1 MTSLWRVRAA
11 RIVLGG
17 LLVLCLVGLPLTQV
31 TDTALERSLKDRLG
45 LLPEGPPNC
54 WEPAHS
60 PGWSP
65 ARSLPVA
72 RDEPRAVALDGAV
85 YLAGGIDR
93 IVEYGEPSDV
103 PGVPERVQ
111 VQSSDELLR
120 LDPDT
125 GKYERLPSLPE
136 PLNHIGFVTYAGDLY
151 VVGGHGELLWGATPK
166 AALYRYSPQEGSWS
180 TLEPMHTA
188 RGAVAAGVVGDR
200 LIVAGGMVRGRPVT
214 TVEAYDFRTGRWSPV
229 TPMPA
234 PREHAAGV
242 VLDGYFYVIGGRN
255 RETDSLSVVERYDPE
270 RERWERVAE
279 LPVAS
284 GGLEAVA
291 FDGTIIAMGG
301 GDDRKRFVTPAVQQF
316 DPDTGAWTELP
327 RMRSPRHGFAAAV
340 VDDRI
345 FTAGGSPC
353 PLFAASDTVD
363 VFEPRKARATRR

>member
-1 MTSLWRVRAA
+1 MTSLWRIRAA
-11 RIVLGG
+11 RVVLGS
-17 LLVLCLVGLPLTQV
+17 LLVLILVGLPLTQV
-31 TDTALERSLKDRLG
+31 TDTGLERSLKDRLG
-45 LLPEGPPNC
+45 LLPEGPLNC
-54 WEPAHS
+54 WEPADS

-65 ARSLPVA
+65 ARSLPAA
-72 RDEPRAVALDGAV
+72 RDEPRAVTLDGAV

-93 IVEYGEPSDV
+93 IVDYGEPSDV
-103 PGVPERVQ
+103 PGVPERVE

-125 GKYERLPSLPE
+125 GEYERLPSLPE
-136 PLNHIGFVTYAGDLY
+136 PLNHIGFVAYEGDLY
-151 VVGGHGELLWGATPK
+151 VAGGHGELLWGAAPS
-166 AALYRYSPQEGSWS
+166 AALYRYSAQERSWS
-180 TLEPMHTA
+180 TLEPMPTA

-214 TVEAYDFRTGRWSPV
+214 TVEAYDFRTGRWSVV

-242 VLDGYFYVIGGRN
+242 VFDGHLYVIGGRN
-255 RETDSLSVVERYDPE
+255 RETDSLSIVERYDPE
-270 RERWERVAE
+270 RDRWERVAD

-340 VDDRI
+340 VGDRI